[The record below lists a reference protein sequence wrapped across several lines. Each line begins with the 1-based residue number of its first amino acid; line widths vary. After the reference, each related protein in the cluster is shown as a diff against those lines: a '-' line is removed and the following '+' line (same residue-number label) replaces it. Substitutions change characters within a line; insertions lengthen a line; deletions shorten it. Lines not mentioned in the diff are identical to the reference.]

1 MSTRSNIAIKRKNGT
16 VESIYCHWDGYLS
29 YNGKIL
35 LENYKNIDKINR
47 LFELGDISSLR
58 KETEP
63 TGEHTFDA
71 PQKNVTI
78 FYGRDRGEDNVSK
91 QVWNSLGEYFKNIDT
106 LWIEYIYVYDEEK
119 QAWFYTTTN
128 NEHSLQK
135 LTPND
140 VRG

>member
-58 KETEP
+58 EETEP

-91 QVWNSLGEYFKNIDT
+91 QVWNSLGEYFKNVDT

-128 NEHSLQK
+128 TEHSLSK
-135 LTPND
+135 LTKK
-140 VRG
+140 